1 MPYWMWMPTEIYGVH
16 LFGCL
21 ADLTYFFD
29 FFRNTTWI
37 NLGEVHTELSQGWY
51 SYVAAQGKH
60 G

>member
-1 MPYWMWMPTEIYGVH
+1 MECI
-16 LFGCL
+16 CQ